1 MSYLPTTHQLVKEL
15 YKLLST
21 HYCTIVP
28 LMLERKKF
36 FEEIFSHRKGLREY
50 SVTVFDLHSKLFT
63 FHNSSCNAYLKYPSI
78 CPEME
83 NGLKVLNEYS
93 EPQNLHFCM
102 DTILKSYAFI
112 QSLIAEER
120 LHFRVLYIRRLQ
132 ERDGLYHPYLHHM
145 YISEYDEHGNAWLI
159 TTESKRLLDMNLP
172 EFRKFSPPTEQY
184 TEEHQYSA
192 KLLTLKLD
200 EIDREL
206 IKKHV
211 EDCKKKELSKSLY
224 RSPHTVSN
232 RYNKV
237 NALFGVKSI
246 NTTCLIAKI
255 MELV

>member
-28 LMLERKKF
+28 LMLEQKKY
-36 FEEIFSHRKGLREY
+36 FEKTFSHRKGLRDY
-50 SVTVFDLHSKLFT
+50 SVTIFDLHTKHFT
-63 FHNSSCNAYLKYPSI
+63 FHDSLFNKYLKYPSLS
-78 CPEME
+78 PAVMD
-83 NGLKVLNEYS
+83 NMKTLNDLT
-93 EPQNLHFCM
+93 EPQNLRFCL
-102 DTILKSYAFI
+102 DTILRSYEFI
-112 QSLIAEER
+112 QRLTAEER
-120 LHFRVLYIRRLQ
+120 LHFCVLYIRRLL
-132 ERDGLYHPYLHHM
+132 ERDGLYHPYLHHT

-159 TTESKRLLDMNLP
+159 TTETKRLQDMNIP

-211 EDCKKKELSKSLY
+211 EDCKKKELSRELY
-224 RSPHTVSN
+224 KSPHTVSN

-237 NALFGVKSI
+237 NALFGVNSI